1 MAYNIKS
8 QKTGF
13 RLLPGKHVFG
23 KITGGGSNG
32 FRSLFWVKKIKQRQ
46 NLDTKF
52 NKVSWWILS

>member
-32 FRSLFWVKKIKQRQ
+32 FRSLFGLRRSSKDKISIR
-46 NLDTKF
+46 NLIRF
-52 NKVSWWILS
+52 HGGF